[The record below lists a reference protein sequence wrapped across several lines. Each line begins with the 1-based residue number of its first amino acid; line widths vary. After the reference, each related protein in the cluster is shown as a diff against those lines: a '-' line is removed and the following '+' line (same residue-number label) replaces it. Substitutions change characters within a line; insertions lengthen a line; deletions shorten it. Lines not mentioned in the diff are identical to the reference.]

1 MFCVL
6 PAALAFS
13 SHVRQT
19 YRTYGLTLES
29 DLPVT
34 GLSPVSPRVPGS
46 DIQLHFAAVP
56 NWAAQAELLPITSVR
71 VRPSVFPGDGSFT
84 VSEFADRRFF
94 HLAYGDG
101 TRFLMDRG
109 ATRIWGEPG
118 PGLCHDDL
126 CVYLLGPIMG
136 FVLQQRGNTTLHA
149 SALSFRGRAIA
160 LVGEAGAGKSTTAA
174 ALALRGW
181 PVLCEDVCAL
191 ELISGKYQVL
201 PAYPRVCLWPDSVD
215 FLFSSREA
223 LPLIVRG
230 WEKRFL
236 ALDGTR
242 AEFAS
247 TCSPL
252 AAIFLLAARSD
263 QEAAPRIEPIS
274 QREALLQLVQNT
286 YMNWYLDRRQRAAE
300 FDSLTRVVSSAE
312 CFRLIPSTDPA
323 RLPALA
329 EIIEKQTSRLVC
341 LNPGAAQGA
350 ASSNV

>member
-1 MFCVL
+1 MT
-6 PAALAFS
+6 
-13 SHVRQT
+13 QT

-29 DLPVT
+29 DLP
-34 GLSPVSPRVPGS
+34 LSGPSPLPKSVLAP

-56 NWAAQAELLPITSVR
+56 SWAAQAQLLPITSVR
-71 VRPSVFPGDGSFT
+71 VRPSAFLPGDGSFT

-94 HLAYGDG
+94 QLTYGDG

-126 CVYLLGPIMG
+126 CVYLLGPVMG
-136 FVLQQRGNTTLHA
+136 FVLRQRGNTTLHA

-191 ELISGKYQVL
+191 EQVSGASQVL

-223 LPLIVRG
+223 LPLIVGG

-242 AEFAS
+242 ADFAS
-247 TCSPL
+247 SCSPL
-252 AAIFLLAARSD
+252 AAIFLFGARSAED
-263 QEAAPRIEPIS
+263 SAPRIEPIS

-286 YMNWYLDRRQRAAE
+286 YMNWYLDRGQRADE
-300 FDSLTRVVSSAE
+300 FDSLTRVVSSVE
-312 CFRLIPSTDPA
+312 CFRLIPSTDPVH
-323 RLPALA
+323 LPALA
-329 EIIEKQTSRLVC
+329 EIIEKQASRLLS

>member
-1 MFCVL
+1 
-6 PAALAFS
+6 
-13 SHVRQT
+13 
-19 YRTYGLTLES
+19 
-29 DLPVT
+29 
-34 GLSPVSPRVPGS
+34 
-46 DIQLHFAAVP
+46 
-56 NWAAQAELLPITSVR
+56 
-71 VRPSVFPGDGSFT
+71 
-84 VSEFADRRFF
+84 
-94 HLAYGDG
+94 
-101 TRFLMDRG
+101 MDRG

-300 FDSLTRVVSSAE
+300 FDSLTRVVSSLE

>member
-1 MFCVL
+1 
-6 PAALAFS
+6 
-13 SHVRQT
+13 
-19 YRTYGLTLES
+19 
-29 DLPVT
+29 
-34 GLSPVSPRVPGS
+34 
-46 DIQLHFAAVP
+46 
-56 NWAAQAELLPITSVR
+56 
-71 VRPSVFPGDGSFT
+71 VFVPGDGSFA

-94 HLAYGDG
+94 QLTYGDG

-118 PGLCHDDL
+118 TGLCHDDL
-126 CVYLLGPIMG
+126 CVYLLGPVMG
-136 FVLQQRGNTTLHA
+136 FVLRQRGNTTLHA
-149 SALSFRGRAIA
+149 SALSFRGRAMA

-191 ELISGKYQVL
+191 ELIFGKYQVL

-215 FLFSSREA
+215 FLFSGRAA

-252 AAIFLLAARSD
+252 AASFFLLHARTKKPRRVSNPSHSAKLCFNWRRIPTWTGISTAGSAPPNSTRSLGLSVLLSASD
-263 QEAAPRIEPIS
+263 
-274 QREALLQLVQNT
+274 
-286 YMNWYLDRRQRAAE
+286 
-300 FDSLTRVVSSAE
+300 
-312 CFRLIPSTDPA
+312 
-323 RLPALA
+323 
-329 EIIEKQTSRLVC
+329 
-341 LNPGAAQGA
+341 
-350 ASSNV
+350 